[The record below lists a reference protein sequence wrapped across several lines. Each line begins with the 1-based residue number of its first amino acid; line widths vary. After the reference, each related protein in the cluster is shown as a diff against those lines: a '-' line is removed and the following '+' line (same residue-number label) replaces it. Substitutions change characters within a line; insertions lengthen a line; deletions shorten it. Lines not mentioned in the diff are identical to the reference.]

1 METQV
6 VDGIE
11 INMGMTD
18 EYFGAQADSQEL
30 PEMGNAQM
38 VASLI
43 LSKFSIPQIKK
54 LMPNLKNVSGAV
66 LSKMVFDTSS
76 RAIRK
81 DFIESLKENMPR
93 QLTVS
98 ETVKVIKVV
107 GQPNSKIQMGN
118 LQKILDKITLD
129 MEHVDLIVQAKNTK
143 VANVQTRE
151 TVIEAIAKTERS
163 IKRSDDK
170 IRSLDRKLSSARE
183 TLVNNPEDQVAKYNA
198 TKIEFNRIDADSMR
212 SRSVAK
218 LEDLKEVLAKFDNS
232 EQNQEQ

>member
-11 INMGMTD
+11 INMGMTN

-54 LMPNLKNVSGAV
+54 LMPEIRNVSGAV

-81 DFIESLKENMPR
+81 DFIESLKGNMPR

-98 ETVKVIKVV
+98 ETVKVIKAV

-143 VANVQTRE
+143 AANVQTRE

-232 EQNQEQ
+232 EQNQDQ